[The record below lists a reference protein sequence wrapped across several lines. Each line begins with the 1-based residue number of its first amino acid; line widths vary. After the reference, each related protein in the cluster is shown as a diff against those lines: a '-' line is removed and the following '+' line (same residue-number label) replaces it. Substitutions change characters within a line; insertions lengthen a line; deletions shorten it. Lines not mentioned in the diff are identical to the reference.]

1 MNAPTVMV
9 VEDERIVALN
19 LCRTLTRLGYNASTI
34 ISNGVDALRHIAEK
48 KPDIVLMDIHI
59 EGDMD
64 GIETAARIPE
74 NLMLPVIY
82 LTAYSEDATLERART
97 TRPYGYLVK
106 PFSERELHATIT
118 MALQRRTSDIAVRE
132 SEERLRLA
140 LAAAELGSWEVDPET
155 GRILCKD
162 HEGWLSESAPRLVAE
177 SFREFLPTIHPAD
190 QDLVRSAFDH
200 VSRRRDLCEVEFRR
214 PDTNGTERWFRV
226 IGKTFASETDRRRRL
241 LGVVRDITALKESER
256 EQRESEQNYRELI
269 STIDGIVWEA
279 DLGRDRVTYVSDSAL
294 RVLGYD
300 PIEWMTNPIFWEN
313 HLHPEDAAGAIAQ
326 YRAAAQNRQSY
337 ESTYRMIAGSGS
349 TVWIHEVV
357 SMIARKGTAGLVRGL
372 MVDITGLKA
381 AEQESTRTA
390 QRLAESESRLAA
402 ILDTA
407 AIGIV
412 SVDTEFHIISF
423 NREAEKIFGY
433 SATEM
438 IGASLDRLIPHD
450 LRDPHHAHMSGFL
463 SGDASSLGM
472 GDWRNVSGLAADG
485 HIIPLAT
492 IISRVTVAGKSTLT
506 AIMRDM
512 TEAQRAEAEL
522 RQLLHERE
530 RALAKAEAAN
540 LAKSSFLAVMSHE
553 LRTPLNAIIGFS
565 ELMGREIMGPIG
577 NDSYRQYIA
586 DIHQSGELL
595 LTHVNGI
602 LDLSRIESGKHDLN
616 IGNLTLSEAWELIAS
631 TVAVNAA
638 NKNVTVEVPGEDGF
652 ADNSFANAR
661 FLGDRNAVSQ
671 ILLNLVSNAIK
682 FTAAGGKIE
691 IGIEDAST
699 AHELTFYVRDNGRG
713 IPADRLTDVLRPF
726 VQISDA
732 HTRDTGG
739 VGLGLAI
746 CKSLAEAM
754 SGHIAIDSELGR
766 GTTVRVVLPRRL
778 DA

>member
-19 LCRTLTRLGYNASTI
+19 LCRTLTRLGYEASTI
-34 ISNGVDALRHIAEK
+34 ISNGIDALRHIAEK

-82 LTAYSEDATLERART
+82 LTAYSEDATLERARV

-118 MALQRRTSDIAVRE
+118 MALQRRVSDVAVRE

-140 LAAAELGSWEVDPET
+140 LAAAELGSWEVDPDT
-155 GRILCKD
+155 GQILCKD
-162 HEGWLSESAPRLVAE
+162 HEGWLSDATPRLVAE
-177 SFREFLPTIHPAD
+177 SFRDFLPTVHEAD
-190 QDLVRSAFDH
+190 RDLVRAAFDM
-200 VSRRRDLCEVEFRR
+200 VTTQSDLCEVEFRK
-214 PDTNGTERWFRV
+214 PAADGSERWFRV
-226 IGKTFASETDRRRRL
+226 IGKTFTSDTDRRRRL
-241 LGVVRDITALKESER
+241 LGVVRDITALKQR
-256 EQRESEQNYRELI
+256 DQEQHASEQNYRALI
-269 STIDGIVWEA
+269 SSIDGIVWEA
-279 DLGRDRVTYVSDSAL
+279 DISRNRITYVSDSAERL
-294 RVLGYD
+294 LGYS
-300 PIEWMTNPIFWEN
+300 PEQWMTEPLFWERR
-313 HLHPEDAAGAIAQ
+313 LHADDAAQAIAE
-326 YRAAAQNRQSY
+326 YTVAVAAGQSY
-337 ESTYRMIAGSGS
+337 ASTYRMIDGKGDI
-349 TVWIHEVV
+349 VWIHEAV
-357 SMIARKGTAGLVRGL
+357 SAISRDGQSNLMRGVI
-372 MVDITGLKA
+372 VDITGLKA
-381 AEQESTRTA
+381 AEQESARTA
-390 QRLAESESRLAA
+390 VRLAESESRLTA

-412 SVDTEFHIISF
+412 SVDTKFRIISF

-433 SATEM
+433 SAAEM
-438 IGASLDRLIPHD
+438 IGKPLDRLIPRD
-450 LRDPHHAHMSGFL
+450 LRDLHHAHISGFL
-463 SGDASSLGM
+463 SGGTQSGAM

-485 HIIPLAT
+485 RIIPLAT
-492 IISRVTVAGKSTLT
+492 IISRVTVAGNSTLT

-512 TEAQRAEAEL
+512 TETLRAEIEL
-522 RQLLHERE
+522 RQLLRERE

-565 ELMGREIMGPIG
+565 ELMGREIMGPVG
-577 NDSYRQYIA
+577 NESYRQYIA
-586 DIHQSGELL
+586 DIHQSGRLL

-616 IGNLTLSEAWELIAS
+616 IGSLTLSETWEQIAS
-631 TVAVNAA
+631 TIAA
-638 NKNVTVEVPGEDGF
+638 NATSKDIAIEVPEDGAF
-652 ADNSFANAR
+652 TVDR
-661 FLGDRNAVSQ
+661 FLGDRHAVSQ

-682 FTAAGGKIE
+682 FTATGGRIE
-691 IGIEDAST
+691 IGVEDTGT
-699 AHELTFYVRDNGRG
+699 ARELAFYVRDNGRG
-713 IPADRLTDVLRPF
+713 IPADRLTDVLQPF

-754 SGHIAIDSELGR
+754 SGHISIDSELGR
-766 GTTVRVVLPRRL
+766 GTTVRVFLPRQP